1 MKLAMHGGGSLEVS
15 EDAFGAKFNE
25 ALIHQVITAYMA
37 GGRAGTKAQKT
48 RAEVRGGG
56 RKPFKQKG
64 TGRARAG
71 TTRGPIWVGG
81 GRAFAAKPR
90 DYSQKVNRKMYQ
102 AAMRSV
108 FSELVRQERLILVDE
123 IELARPKTRDLV
135 ALLKGLGLER
145 VLILVDECTD
155 NLRLSAR
162 NLYQVEIV
170 DIGSLNPLA
179 LVRFEKVLATAAAVK
194 ARRGASVM
202 MVNLANEKLM
212 SVLVGPHLSEK
223 SSRVAERVKQ
233 FVFKVRRDA
242 DKAQVK
248 RAVELMFDVKV
259 TAVQVVH
266 VAGKVRRLGRSI
278 GRRQDW
284 KKAYVTLAEGQDIDF
299 HGNP

>member
-1 MKLAMHGGGSLEVS
+1 MKLAIHGGGSLEVS
-15 EDAFGAKFNE
+15 EDTFGAKFNE

-108 FSELVRQERLILVDE
+108 FSELVRQERLIVVDDIE
-123 IELARPKTRDLV
+123 IARPKTRDLV
-135 ALLKGLGLER
+135 AYLQGFSLER
-145 VLILVDECTD
+145 VLILVDECKD
-155 NLRLSAR
+155 NLRLSAQ
-162 NLYQVEIV
+162 NLHWVDVV
-170 DIGSLNPLA
+170 DIHSLNPLA

-194 ARRGASVM
+194 A
-202 MVNLANEKLM
+202 
-212 SVLVGPHLSEK
+212 VGERLS
-223 SSRVAERVKQ
+223 
-233 FVFKVRRDA
+233 
-242 DKAQVK
+242 
-248 RAVELMFDVKV
+248 
-259 TAVQVVH
+259 
-266 VAGKVRRLGRSI
+266 
-278 GRRQDW
+278 
-284 KKAYVTLAEGQDIDF
+284 
-299 HGNP
+299 

>member
-15 EDAFGAKFNE
+15 EDTFGAKFNE

-64 TGRARAG
+64 SGRARAG

-108 FSELVRQERLILVDE
+108 FSELVRQERLIVVDDIE
-123 IELARPKTRDLV
+123 IARPKTRDLV
-135 ALLKGLGLER
+135 AYLQGFGLER
-145 VLILVDECTD
+145 VLILVDECKD
-155 NLRLSAR
+155 NLRLSAQ
-162 NLYQVEIV
+162 NLHWV
-170 DIGSLNPLA
+170 DVVDVHSLNPLA

-194 ARRGASVM
+194 A
-202 MVNLANEKLM
+202 
-212 SVLVGPHLSEK
+212 VGERLS
-223 SSRVAERVKQ
+223 
-233 FVFKVRRDA
+233 
-242 DKAQVK
+242 
-248 RAVELMFDVKV
+248 
-259 TAVQVVH
+259 
-266 VAGKVRRLGRSI
+266 
-278 GRRQDW
+278 
-284 KKAYVTLAEGQDIDF
+284 
-299 HGNP
+299 